1 MQNSETEINKLRTQ
15 IDQIHLD
22 LGRLF
27 QQRLQLNLK
36 IWHVKKQC
44 QLPLLDSK
52 REAEIVHRF
61 DTEAKNENEKI
72 ALQNFFKTILIESKN
87 YTGKQLK

>member
-1 MQNSETEINKLRTQ
+1 MQNSESEINKLRTQ
-15 IDQIHLD
+15 IDQIHVD

-27 QQRLQLNLK
+27 LQRLQLNLK
-36 IWHVKKQC
+36 IWELKKQH
-44 QLPLLDSK
+44 QLPLLDST
-52 REAEIVHRF
+52 RESEIIHRF
-61 DTEAKNENEKI
+61 DAKAENENEKM